1 LASAQ
6 QRSSA
11 RMIKSCATLDAQRNH
26 VEQPA
31 PPIMAMRW
39 RCGSWA
45 NAPTQALRGID
56 LAGLLDA
63 VTVADELDMV

>member
-1 LASAQ
+1 
-6 QRSSA
+6 
-11 RMIKSCATLDAQRNH
+11 
-26 VEQPA
+26 
-31 PPIMAMRW
+31 MAMRW